1 MNQEQYRKLAHELN
15 VPDDI
20 DKVAREY
27 GIDREIALIIY
38 TQRVTRDATSRFYVV
53 KNQLARIASQY
64 DKGTSLVELAGRH
77 SFPPVLL
84 GYLLFLYKG
93 LPRKV
98 FWQNVR
104 CPEQIRDGRL
114 RKEITAAVACDIIY
128 SPKGEEVQRERG
140 HRGERWL
147 CDWLDRRNV
156 KYMTEHDLKKLKGYT
171 KTPDALFMK
180 PMMVAGKKTA
190 WIESKA
196 NFGDVVEIK
205 RNLKKQLLPYVK
217 LFGPGIVVYWYGYVS
232 DLLPPEGV
240 TLVDANFFRETHP
253 AHGHHAE
260 RKEHSPAPE
269 KPHEPK
275 PPTHPTTPTEH
286 AEPTL
291 PEPARPKEDY
301 FGE

>member
-15 VPDDI
+15 HPGDI
-20 DKVAREY
+20 DKVAHEY
-27 GIDREIALIIY
+27 GIERELALIIY

-53 KNQLARIASQY
+53 KNQIARIAQAY
-64 DKGTSLVELAGRH
+64 DKGTSLVELARRH
-77 SFPPVLL
+77 AFPPVLL

-93 LPRKV
+93 VPRKQ
-98 FWQNVR
+98 FWQHVR
-104 CPEQIRDGRL
+104 APDHIRDGRL
-114 RKEITAAVACDIIY
+114 RKEIKAAVEEDIIY

-147 CDWLDRRNV
+147 FEWLDRRNV
-156 KYMTEHDLKKLKGYT
+156 KYMTERDLKQLKDYT

-180 PMMVAGKKTA
+180 PMMVSGMKTA

-205 RNLKKQLLPYVK
+205 RNLKKQLIPYVK

-232 DLLPPEGV
+232 DIQPPEGI
-240 TLVDANFFRETHP
+240 TLVDANFFREPHP
-253 AHGHHAE
+253 VHGHHPE
-260 RKEHSPAPE
+260 RKEHAHAAHGEPEPKTHHPPAP
-269 KPHEPK
+269 H
-275 PPTHPTTPTEH
+275 H

-291 PEPARPKEDY
+291 PEPQKRGEDY
-301 FGE
+301 LGE

>member
-15 VPDDI
+15 NPEDI
-20 DKVAREY
+20 EKVAREY
-27 GIDREIALIIY
+27 GIERELALIIY

-53 KNQLARIASQY
+53 KNQIARIASQY
-64 DKGTSLVELAGRH
+64 DKGTSLVELAQRH

-84 GYLLFLYKG
+84 GYLMFLYKG
-93 LPRKV
+93 LPRKQ

-104 CPEQIRDGRL
+104 CPDQIRDGRL
-114 RKEITAAVACDIIY
+114 RKEIKAAVDCDMIY
-128 SPKGEEVQRERG
+128 SPRGEEVQRERG

-147 CDWLDRRNV
+147 FEWLDRRNV
-156 KYMTEHDLKKLKGYT
+156 KYMTERDLKKLKDYS

-180 PMMVAGKKTA
+180 PMMVAGKKAA

-232 DLLPPEGV
+232 DIQPPDGV

-253 AHGHHAE
+253 AHGHHVE
-260 RKEHSPAPE
+260 RREHPGAPEKAHEARPAQHDSPAP
-269 KPHEPK
+269 
-275 PPTHPTTPTEH
+275 EH

-291 PEPARPKEDY
+291 PEPQRPKEDY

>member
-15 VPDDI
+15 HPGDI
-20 DKVAREY
+20 DKVARDY
-27 GIDREIALIIY
+27 GIERELALIIY
-38 TQRVTRDATSRFYVV
+38 TQRITRDATSRFYVV
-53 KNQLARIASQY
+53 KNQIARIASLY

-77 SFPPVLL
+77 GFPPVLL
-84 GYLLFLYKG
+84 GYLLFLHKG
-93 LPRKV
+93 MPRKQ
-98 FWQNVR
+98 FWQDVR
-104 CPEQIRDGRL
+104 NPEHIRDARL
-114 RKEITAAVACDIIY
+114 RKEISAAVEDDMIY
-128 SPKGEEVQRERG
+128 SPRGEEVQRERG

-147 CDWLDRRNV
+147 FEWLDRRNI
-156 KYMTEHDLKKLKGYT
+156 KYMTEHDLKKLKDYT

-180 PMMVAGKKTA
+180 PMVVAGKKTA

-232 DLLPPEGV
+232 DIEPPEGV
-240 TLVDANFFRETHP
+240 TLVDANFFREAHP

-260 RKEHSPAPE
+260 PREHAHAPSPEEARPHHPPAPQ
-269 KPHEPK
+269 
-275 PPTHPTTPTEH
+275 H

-291 PEPARPKEDY
+291 PEPPRPKEDY
-301 FGE
+301 IGE

>member
-1 MNQEQYRKLAHELN
+1 MNQEQYRKLSHELIN
-15 VPDDI
+15 PDDI

-38 TQRVTRDATSRFYVV
+38 TQRITRDATSSFYVV
-53 KNQLARIASQY
+53 KNQIARIASQY

-93 LPRKV
+93 LPRKQ

-104 CPEQIRDGRL
+104 SPDQIKEPRL
-114 RKEITAAVACDIIY
+114 RKEIKAAVESDMIY
-128 SPKGEEVQRERG
+128 SPRGEEVQRERG

-147 CDWLDRRNV
+147 FEWLDRRNV
-156 KYMTEHDLKKLKGYT
+156 KYMTENDLKKLKGYT

-180 PMMVAGKKTA
+180 PMMVAGKKAA

-260 RKEHSPAPE
+260 RKEHLPAPE

-275 PPTHPTTPTEH
+275 PPAHPTTATEH

>member
-1 MNQEQYRKLAHELN
+1 MNQEQYRKLSHELN
-15 VPDDI
+15 HPEDI

-27 GIDREIALIIY
+27 GIEREISLIIY
-38 TQRVTRDATSRFYVV
+38 TQRITRDATSRFYVV
-53 KNQLARIASQY
+53 KNQLARIASLY
-64 DKGTSLVELAGRH
+64 DKGTSLVELARRH

-93 LPRKV
+93 LPRKQ
-98 FWQNVR
+98 FWQHVR
-104 CPEQIRDGRL
+104 APDQIRDARL
-114 RKEITAAVACDIIY
+114 RKEIKAAVETDIIY
-128 SPKGEEVQRERG
+128 SPRGEEIQRERG

-147 CDWLDRRNV
+147 FEWLDRRNV
-156 KYMTEHDLKKLKGYT
+156 KYMTEHDLKKLKDYT

-180 PMMVAGKKTA
+180 PMTVAGKKA
-190 WIESKA
+190 SWIESKA

-232 DLLPPEGV
+232 DIEPPEGV
-240 TLVDANFFRETHP
+240 TLVDANFFREPHT

-260 RKEHSPAPE
+260 RREHQPA
-269 KPHEPK
+269 HESGHESRGPQHAA
-275 PPTHPTTPTEH
+275 HPAEH

-291 PEPARPKEDY
+291 PEPAKPKEDY
-301 FGE
+301 ISG